1 MVRDAPLSSL
11 FDDDPIPV
19 ERPPT
24 CPLCHGDGFDH
35 TPPDLH
41 WSGWC
46 LRCDGRGV
54 QPADQIKCDAAIADE
69 QLNLDAAFDALIS
82 AVAEEEEHVQD
93 EERPKLKYRLPR

>member
-1 MVRDAPLSSL
+1 MAPPMVRDAPLSSL

-54 QPADQIKCDAAIADE
+54 QPALWTPAGTTR
-69 QLNLDAAFDALIS
+69 NLLI
-82 AVAEEEEHVQD
+82 
-93 EERPKLKYRLPR
+93 LKGL